1 MSFIKLEKQC
11 NDTIKSMVS
20 RVSTITDRVWACFLL
35 NG

>member
-11 NDTIKSMVS
+11 NDTIKNMVS
-20 RVSTITDRVWACFLL
+20 RVSTITDRVWAYFLL